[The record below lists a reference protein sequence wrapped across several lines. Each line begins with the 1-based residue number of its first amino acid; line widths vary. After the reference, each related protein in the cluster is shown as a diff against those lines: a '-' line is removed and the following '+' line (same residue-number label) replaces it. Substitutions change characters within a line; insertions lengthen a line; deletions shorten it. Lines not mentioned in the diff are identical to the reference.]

1 MYRIKLVLLSILC
14 FIGISGYSQKAYYV
28 STLAGDTSLLSS
40 NPFQDANAGYRDGIA
55 SQALFNAP
63 TGIAVDTLG
72 NVYVADTYNNVIR
85 KINVLFNTV
94 TTIAGDTTGLAE
106 GFDSNINIGYLNGT
120 AFTAKFSNP
129 FGVCV
134 DKYGNVYVADT
145 YNNVIRK
152 ISTSNTVTTYAG
164 KDSLG
169 MTFNGYVNG
178 RDSLAEFFNPT
189 SITIDTAGNIYVAD
203 NGNNAIRK
211 IWAKGDSVTTLAG
224 IGPDTLN
231 QIPGYINGAIDTA
244 RFTTL
249 FGITLAD
256 NGAVLVSQFGNNANA
271 VRRLFHDTV
280 TTYAGYDS
288 IGFDTNLLNYPNP
301 YSPLTPNIP
310 FGYQNG
316 KQGRGGADTIVTI
329 DTTLADT
336 IRTPIP
342 VGVLFN
348 GPAGIGFDTAK
359 NLLIADEYNNVIR
372 LFNAKDSIVTTFA
385 GSHYNDS
392 VSFHNGWD
400 TLSAMFYNPV
410 GVVADKNG
418 NIYVSDLGNNLIR
431 KINLQNITAVPQV
444 KKPTATLKAYP
455 NPCSGRLNI
464 VSTFNGKADL
474 LDVTGRVIWT
484 DNSFKSPY
492 TLNTSAI
499 SPGVYFLRVTSQ
511 SETLVKKIEVV
522 K

>member
-28 STLAGDTSLLSS
+28 STLAGDTSLLAS

-55 SQALFNAP
+55 TQALFNGP
-63 TGIAVDTLG
+63 TGIAVDASG

-85 KINVLFNTV
+85 KVNALFNTV
-94 TTIAGDTTGLAE
+94 TTIAGDTADIKKGL
-106 GFDSNINIGYLNGT
+106 DSNLGYLNGS

-152 ISTSNTVTTYAG
+152 ISTSNTVTTYSG
-164 KDSLG
+164 KETLG

-178 RDSLAEFFNPT
+178 PDSIAEFSNPT
-189 SITIDTAGNIYVAD
+189 SLTIDTAGNIYVAD

-211 IWAKGDSVTTLAG
+211 IWAKGDSVSTLAG
-224 IGPDTLN
+224 KGPDTLN
-231 QIPGYINGAIDTA
+231 QNPAYINGAIDTA

-249 FGITLAD
+249 FGITLAS

-271 VRRLFHDTV
+271 VRRFFDSTV

-288 IGFDTNLLNYPNP
+288 IGFDTDLLSYPYP
-301 YSPLTPNIP
+301 YPIPNIP

-316 KQGRGGADTIVTI
+316 KQGRGSIDTIVTY
-329 DTTLADT
+329 DTTTAINDT
-336 IRTPIP
+336 EYVPF
-342 VGVLFN
+342 GVLFN

-359 NLLIADEYNNVIR
+359 NLLIADEFNNVIR

-392 VSFHNGWD
+392 VSFHDGWD
-400 TLSAMFYNPV
+400 TSSAVFYNPV
-410 GVVADKNG
+410 GVVADNNG
-418 NIYVSDLGNNLIR
+418 NVYVSDLGNNLIR
-431 KINLQNITAVPQV
+431 KIRLMNITAVPQI
-444 KKPTATLKAYP
+444 KKPAAATLKAYT
-455 NPCSGRLNI
+455 NPCSNRLNI
-464 VSTFNGKADL
+464 VSNFNGKADL

-484 DNSFKSPY
+484 ENSFKSPY